1 MKKIQWKSRTRER
14 NSPRRQH
21 NWTPCLTRVT
31 RVREN
36 VDVVLQWLNIKNNN
50 NNKLMAWG
58 KEEWGDEWNCID
70 EKYGWGRSFWAGR
83 YLMNR
88 LKFRKENP
96 MAGETH
102 QEQGFPLAL
111 LPSKRVLRHCGISTW
126 AAGTA
131 EISHH
136 LHIWNSWWREKVRMS
151 SLGSSLSPA
160 RLLADPTVPSD
171 LSPAASSSRSIYF
184 LFCQGSYR

>member
-1 MKKIQWKSRTRER
+1 MELHRRKIWLGQKFLGRKISDEQAKIQKGKSYGRRNTPITR
-14 NSPRRQH
+14 
-21 NWTPCLTRVT
+21 
-31 RVREN
+31 
-36 VDVVLQWLNIKNNN
+36 
-50 NNKLMAWG
+50 
-58 KEEWGDEWNCID
+58 
-70 EKYGWGRSFWAGR
+70 
-83 YLMNR
+83 
-88 LKFRKENP
+88 
-96 MAGETH
+96 
-102 QEQGFPLAL
+102 FPLAL

-160 RLLADPTVPSD
+160 RLLAGPAVSSD

>member
-1 MKKIQWKSRTRER
+1 
-14 NSPRRQH
+14 
-21 NWTPCLTRVT
+21 
-31 RVREN
+31 
-36 VDVVLQWLNIKNNN
+36 
-50 NNKLMAWG
+50 
-58 KEEWGDEWNCID
+58 
-70 EKYGWGRSFWAGR
+70 
-83 YLMNR
+83 MNR
-88 LKFRKENP
+88 LKFRKKNP

-160 RLLADPTVPSD
+160 RLLAGPAVSSD

-184 LFCQGSYR
+184 LFCQGSYRQINNQIQINHGDHAEEDCDTYWDEWLPVAHGILRGKGANA